1 MSPGGQFLMSLDI
14 PGGARLHGR
23 GGLEDFGRSVASW
36 FSLPQWARE
45 ICDLA
50 GRAVRVKGIG
60 LVERDTGVC
69 LPSPWRVSCSESGTR
84 FAERRFSYIDAL
96 RGIAGP
102 FSWLAIA
109 V

>member
-1 MSPGGQFLMSLDI
+1 M
-14 PGGARLHGR
+14 
-23 GGLEDFGRSVASW
+23 ASW